1 LSVRI
6 HVDRDVCDLHGQCV
20 LSAPDI
26 FRFDDD
32 GELQYLP
39 EVNGELSARA
49 EAAAS
54 ICPTAAIEIEP

>member
-1 LSVRI
+1 MRI
-6 HVDRDVCDLHGQCV
+6 IVDRDVCDLHGQCV
-20 LSAPDI
+20 LTAPDE
-26 FRFDDD
+26 FNFDDD

-39 EVNGELSARA
+39 EVDGELAARV

>member
-1 LSVRI
+1 MRI
-6 HVDRDVCDLHGQCV
+6 TVDRDLCDLHGQCV
-20 LSAPDI
+20 LTAPDV

-39 EVNGELSARA
+39 EVDGELAARV